1 MYKALRIIARIVAVL
16 CALVGLILLFAADA
30 MAEGIFPIVCGVLL
44 YYFAG
49 KLKAPDK
56 STRVQTT
63 SEPAPQPVSAPR
75 IQLREPT
82 DAPVYKSKK
91 DIIRERIQAAEAAG
105 EAYCPKCGS
114 TSLTANKKGY
124 GIGKGVIGAAVAGP
138 IGLAA
143 GNLGRQKVLV
153 TCLNCG
159 YQFKPGKK

>member
-1 MYKALRIIARIVAVL
+1 MLLSFGAFAAGEIAAGLVIFIISAGFALVIWRSKPPEKGWAKKAAADNRAAFQAIADEQLSKKQAIRARIA
-16 CALVGLILLFAADA
+16 
-30 MAEGIFPIVCGVLL
+30 
-44 YYFAG
+44 
-49 KLKAPDK
+49 
-56 STRVQTT
+56 
-63 SEPAPQPVSAPR
+63 
-75 IQLREPT
+75 
-82 DAPVYKSKK
+82 
-91 DIIRERIQAAEAAG
+91 AAEAAG

-159 YQFKPGKK
+159 YQFEPGEK

>member
-1 MYKALRIIARIVAVL
+1 MKTLKTIGLICAGLIMLLSFGAFAAGEIAPGLVIFIISAGFALVIWHSKPPEKGWAKKAAADNRAAFQAIADEQLSKKQAIRARIA
-16 CALVGLILLFAADA
+16 
-30 MAEGIFPIVCGVLL
+30 
-44 YYFAG
+44 
-49 KLKAPDK
+49 
-56 STRVQTT
+56 
-63 SEPAPQPVSAPR
+63 
-75 IQLREPT
+75 
-82 DAPVYKSKK
+82 
-91 DIIRERIQAAEAAG
+91 AAEAAG